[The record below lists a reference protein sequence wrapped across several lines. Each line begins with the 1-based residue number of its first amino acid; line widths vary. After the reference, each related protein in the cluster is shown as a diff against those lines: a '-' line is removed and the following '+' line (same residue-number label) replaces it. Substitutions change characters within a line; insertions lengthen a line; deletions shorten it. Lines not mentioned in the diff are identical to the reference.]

1 MRAVTGKPIRFVGL
15 GEKMDALEAFDA
27 ERVAGRILGMGDI
40 VALVEK
46 AQATLEIEQA
56 ERMMKRFA
64 KGLFNMNDLRGQ
76 LEQMQKMGGMQ
87 SIMGMMPGMGK
98 MAKQAEAAGID
109 DTMIRRQI
117 ALINSMTKKERANPD
132 LLQAS
137 RKKRIAAGAG
147 MDVAELNKL
156 LKMQRQMADTM
167 KKVSKMGKGAMLKQA
182 MRAMSGKGGGLP
194 DLADVD
200 PAKMAE
206 ATKMLQDQKGLG
218 GQLGGLNLPGGL
230 SGLFG
235 KK

>member
-1 MRAVTGKPIRFVGL
+1 
-15 GEKMDALEAFDA
+15 
-27 ERVAGRILGMGDI
+27 
-40 VALVEK
+40 
-46 AQATLEIEQA
+46 
-56 ERMMKRFA
+56 
-64 KGLFNMNDLRGQ
+64 
-76 LEQMQKMGGMQ
+76 MGGMQ

-109 DTMIRRQI
+109 DKMIRRQI
-117 ALINSMTKKERANPD
+117 ALINSMTKKERANPE

-194 DLADVD
+194 DLGDVD

-206 ATKMLQDQKGLG
+206 ATKMLQDPKGLG